1 MLYAALKAAL
11 SGLMVALISETARRS
26 PAFGALVASLPVL
39 SVLAMMWMWRETG
52 DVEKIAA
59 HSQATFWYVLPS
71 LPMFLILPVMLR
83 NGVGFYVAMGLV
95 CAITAG
101 LYLIM
106 VWTLRRFG
114 ISF

>member
-11 SGLMVALISETARRS
+11 SGVMVALVSETARRS
-26 PAFGALVASLPVL
+26 PAFGGLVASLPVV
-39 SVLAMMWMWRETG
+39 SILAMVWLWRDTG
-52 DVEKIAA
+52 DTERIAA
-59 HSQATFWYVLPS
+59 HAQATFWYVLPS
-71 LPMFLILPVMLR
+71 LPLFLVLPALLR
-83 NGVGFYVAMGLV
+83 HGVGFYAALALSCVM
-95 CAITAG
+95 TAG

>member
-26 PAFGALVASLPVL
+26 PAMGALVASLPVV
-39 SVLAMMWMWRETG
+39 SILAMIWLWRDTG
-52 DVEKIAA
+52 DSERIAA
-59 HSQATFWYVLPS
+59 HAQATFWYVLPS
-71 LPMFLILPVMLR
+71 LPLFLILPALLR
-83 NGVGFYVAMGLV
+83 SGMGFYMALAVS
-95 CAITAG
+95 CAVTVV
-101 LYLIM
+101 LYGGM